1 MWLKHM
7 NIIKDYRLLKR
18 HIMSLATLGNC
29 SCIALLPAIHG
40 SICSFWKNI
49 SGHFIRFVCN
59 HSLCTGSTVVGQ
71 CMEQLPNGYA
81 FQRIGQTVSL
91 RFPQQ
96 LHSYKISE
104 LNCE

>member
-18 HIMSLATLGNC
+18 YIMSLATL
-29 SCIALLPAIHG
+29 
-40 SICSFWKNI
+40 CSFWKNI
-49 SGHFIRFVCN
+49 SGHFIRFVSN
-59 HSLCTGSTVVGQ
+59 HSLCKGSTVVGQ